1 MKFCERTR
9 VNDFVPINRQ
19 LNKTWL
25 IWRYRESNGFT
36 LFGEINCLV
45 IKVLL
50 IFSFFVGLK
59 MQIKLSLKPFKCT
72 IHLLWPGPY
81 GGTTW
86 TDCLYWRGNSP
97 SFFQKCIFFHDKV
110 RMSGTSVLKTV
121 KVSFNWKH
129 QFRHFNH
136 IVSVAQRINISFLRI
151 LDSYLVKDWLTH
163 GEQRQLLG

>member
-1 MKFCERTR
+1 MDWRKEFKKCSKEVKFCERTR
-9 VNDFVPINRQ
+9 VNDFVPSNRQ
-19 LNKTWL
+19 FNKTWL

-59 MQIKLSLKPFKCT
+59 MQIKLSLKPFKCM

-97 SFFQKCIFFHDKV
+97 SFFQKCNFFMTKPECLEP
-110 RMSGTSVLKTV
+110 R
-121 KVSFNWKH
+121 
-129 QFRHFNH
+129 
-136 IVSVAQRINISFLRI
+136 
-151 LDSYLVKDWLTH
+151 Y
-163 GEQRQLLG
+163 